1 MGSNWKFPFH
11 FGTSYNLSNLEEN
24 YRKIKE
30 EYIET
35 NMYFGY

>member
-1 MGSNWKFPFH
+1 M
-11 FGTSYNLSNLEEN
+11 YLSNLEEN

-35 NMYFGY
+35 NMYLGYLLT